1 MTISPSKDC
10 WSRYDIDTNFRVLAE
25 WLGPDVPRA
34 MTLPELQ
41 WLSGAQESC
50 ESANGP
56 LEISNHGLVDPRIPE
71 AASSTFPPSP
81 SLTGCSRS
89 VLMGKG
95 VSRRERL
102 ATFDKI
108 RGRDRRRSH

>member
-41 WLSGAQESC
+41 WLSGAQEYRVP
-50 ESANGP
+50 NRGV
-56 LEISNHGLVDPRIPE
+56 VDPRQSRQGSRPDV
-71 AASSTFPPSP
+71 PPTP
-81 SLTGCSRS
+81 LTGCSHF
-89 VLMGKG
+89 VLMAQE
-95 VSRRERL
+95 VSRRECL
-102 ATFDKI
+102 AMFEKI
-108 RGRDRRRSH
+108 RGRDHSPG